1 MKKSFL
7 FCATALLLSATSCV
21 DSLKDYNVDPKSAT
35 VVPGST
41 LVAGAER
48 RLVREITSTN
58 VNMNPFRLYVQY
70 WTETTYLDESNYDF
84 ETRTINRNIWSEM
97 YVGVLSNLKEANKV
111 IDADIALQPA
121 VKANQKA
128 CAEILSIYA
137 WTVLVNTFGNVPYS
151 EALDFTKPTPKYDD
165 AAGIYADLFKRL
177 DAALGAMDPTAAGL
191 GSGDLIYAGNMP
203 KWIKFGNSLKL
214 RMALTVADVD
224 DATAKAKVAQAFGKT
239 FAANAD
245 DAKLAFT
252 SSQPNT
258 NPLYEDISPVFNRQD
273 FVGTSFFINQ
283 LNALNDP
290 RLPYYFKPKPGVTP
304 VAYVGGTAGATS
316 PYANFSQP
324 GLALEN
330 PTLPGVLQ
338 TYSEVEFLLAEAV
351 ARGFAGVTGTA
362 ESHYNAAITASI
374 QSFGFSA
381 ASAATYL
388 AQPGVAYTTATGD
401 YRQKIGTQKY
411 YALYDNPVE
420 AYKEVRRLDFPRI
433 TAPASAISAFPVRLP
448 YPTTEKNLN
457 AASNSAAATAMG
469 GDVVT
474 SKIFWDKF

>member
-1 MKKSFL
+1 MKKTLILCS
-7 FCATALLLSATSCV
+7 TALLLSATSCV
-21 DSLKDYNVDPKSAT
+21 DSLTDYNVDPKSAT

-58 VNMNPFRLYVQY
+58 VNQNPFRLYVQY
-70 WTETTYLDESNYDF
+70 WTETTYLDESNYDY
-84 ETRTINRNIWSEM
+84 ETRTINRNFWAEM
-97 YVGVLSNLKEANKV
+97 YVGVLSNLKEANRV
-111 IDADIALQPA
+111 IDADISLQPA

-128 CAEILSIYA
+128 CSEILAVYT

-151 EALDFTKPTPKYDD
+151 EALDPTKPTPKYDD
-165 AAGIYADLFKRL
+165 AAGIYADLFTRL
-177 DAALGAMDPTAAGL
+177 DAALAALTPSAAGL
-191 GSGDLIYAGNMP
+191 GSGDLIYAGDVA
-203 KWIKFGNSLKL
+203 KWAKFGNSLKL

-224 DATAKAKVAQAFGKT
+224 AATAKTKAEQAFGKT
-239 FAANAD
+239 FASNTDNAV
-245 DAKLAFT
+245 LAFT

-283 LNALNDP
+283 LVTLNDP
-290 RLPYYFKPKPGVTP
+290 RLPYYFKPKVGTTI
-304 VAYVGGTAGATS
+304 YVGGTAGATS
-316 PYANFSQP
+316 AYNNNSAP
-324 GLALEN
+324 GAALES

-351 ARGFAGVTGTA
+351 ARGFTGVTGTA
-362 ESHYNAAITASI
+362 ESHYNAAITSSI
-374 QSFGFSA
+374 QSFGFTA

-388 AQPGVAYTTATGD
+388 AQPAVAYTTAAGD

-411 YALYDNPVE
+411 YALYNNPVE
-420 AYKEVRRLDFPRI
+420 AYKEVRRLDWPKI
-433 TAPASAISAFPVRLP
+433 TAPTSAISAFPVRLP

-457 AASNSAAATAMG
+457 AANNSAAASTIG

-474 SKIFWDKF
+474 TKIFWDKF

>member
-21 DSLKDYNVDPKSAT
+21 DSLKDYNVDPKRAT

-48 RLVREITSTN
+48 RLVRAITSTN
-58 VNMNPFRLYVQY
+58 VNQNPFRLYVQY

-84 ETRTINRNIWSEM
+84 ETRTINRNFWAEM
-97 YVGVLSNLKEANKV
+97 YIGVLSNLKEANKV
-111 IDADIALQPA
+111 IDADISLQPA

-128 CAEILSIYA
+128 CSEILAVYT
-137 WTVLVNTFGNVPYS
+137 WTILVNTFGNVPYA
-151 EALDFTKPTPKYDD
+151 EALDFNKPTPKYDD
-165 AAGIYADLFKRL
+165 AAGIYTDLFKRL
-177 DAALGAMDPTAAGL
+177 DTALGALDPAADGL
-191 GSGDLIYAGNMP
+191 GSGDLIYAGSVS
-203 KWIKFGNSLKL
+203 KWAKFGNSLKL

-224 DATAKAKVAQAFGKT
+224 ATTAKAKAEQAFGKT
-239 FAANAD
+239 FTANAD
-245 DAKLAFT
+245 NATLAFT
-252 SSQPNT
+252 AAQPNT
-258 NPLYEDISPVFNRQD
+258 NPLYEDISPIFNRQD

-283 LNALNDP
+283 LNTLSDP
-290 RLPYYFKPKPGVTP
+290 RLPYYFKPKPIVTP

-316 PYANFSQP
+316 PYANFSAP
-324 GLALEN
+324 GLALES
-330 PTLPGVLQ
+330 PILPGVLQ

-351 ARGFAGVTGTA
+351 ARGFTGVTGTA

-381 ASAATYL
+381 TSAATYL
-388 AQPGVAYTTATGD
+388 AQPGVAYTTAAGD

-420 AYKEVRRLDFPRI
+420 TYKEVRRLDYPRI
-433 TAPASAISAFPVRLP
+433 IAPASAISAFPVRLP

-457 AASNSAAATAMG
+457 TASNSAAATAMG